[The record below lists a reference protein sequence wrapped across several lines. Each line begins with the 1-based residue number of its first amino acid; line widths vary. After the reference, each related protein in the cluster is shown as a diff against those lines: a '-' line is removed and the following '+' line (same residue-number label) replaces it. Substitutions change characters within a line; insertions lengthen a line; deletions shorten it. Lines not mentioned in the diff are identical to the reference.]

1 MNLRHLCKMDK
12 ILFSL
17 NQIKMNKTTIL
28 LALIM
33 GGLATQSCQQKAK
46 EQTVVETPAVES
58 TATITNLTE
67 CQVRVGS
74 LTFTHA
80 FNGADTCVAVNG
92 NQLEF
97 YGITGKDFFIDP
109 NERLSNNTLPI
120 LLTELDNTKPF
131 TFMAKVTPEFT
142 PEGMYNAADLIVFA
156 NDTLWQ
162 KLCYEQDERGG
173 HRIVTVRT
181 QGTSDDNNHELLTVP
196 SVYLKLSSDTH
207 TLASYYSLDKKEW
220 HMVRLYK
227 NYYPSKMWLGI
238 ASQCPQKGECTS
250 LFEEI
255 SLEQTSVSDF
265 RMGN

>member
-1 MNLRHLCKMDK
+1 
-12 ILFSL
+12 
-17 NQIKMNKTTIL
+17 MNKTMIF

-33 GGLATQSCQQKAK
+33 GGLATQSCQQKVK
-46 EQTVVETPAVES
+46 EQTVAETPVAES

-67 CQVRVGS
+67 CQVRIGS

-80 FNGADTCVAVNG
+80 FNGADTCVTVKG
-92 NQLEF
+92 NDKLEL
-97 YGITGKDFFIDP
+97 YGTEGKDFFIDP
-109 NERLSNNTLPI
+109 NGKLSNNTLPI

-131 TFMAKVTPEFT
+131 TFVAKVTPEFT
-142 PEGMYNAADLIVFA
+142 PEGIYNAADLIVFA

-181 QGTSDDNNHELLTVP
+181 QGTSDDNNHELLNVP
-196 SVYLKLSSDTH
+196 SVYLKLSSDTR

-227 NYYPSKMWLGI
+227 NYYPSKIWLGI
-238 ASQCPQKGECTS
+238 ASQCPQDGKCTS

-255 SLEQTSVSDF
+255 SLEQASVSDF
-265 RMGN
+265 RMGD